1 MRIKMVLSALA
12 LISLPLLDA
21 LSASA
26 QTIQTVAGGER
37 YANSPALQVSVG
49 LARGIA
55 YAPNGTVYVVSGNQI
70 EQFNPATGTITTVA
84 GNGAAGFL
92 GDGGT
97 STSAELSGPSG
108 VAVDSVGN
116 LYIADA
122 GNNVI
127 RKVTAASGI
136 ITTVAGNGTQSYSGD
151 GGAATSAEL
160 SGPSGVAV
168 DSVGNLYIADAGNN
182 LIRKVTAATG
192 VISTV
197 AGHGGYGYSGDGGP
211 ATSGELSYPSGV
223 AVDSS
228 GNLYI
233 ADSYNS
239 RIRLVSLATGIITTV
254 AGNGA
259 PSYSGDG
266 GPATGAEINYPNG
279 IAVDSSGNLY
289 IADSFNNLIRKVTVA
304 TGIISTVAGD
314 GTFGYS
320 GDGGPATGAELN
332 YPSDVAVDSSGNLYI
347 ADEPNERIRMVS
359 SATGIISTVAGN
371 GSVSNVGNGGPAT
384 SAAFNQPTSVAVDS
398 SGNLYI
404 ADYTNQRIRLVNAAT
419 GIITTVAG
427 NGFQGYSGD
436 GGAATNAELSG
447 PAGVAV
453 DSVGNLFIADEL
465 NQRIRRVSAATGIIT
480 TVAGNGMYGYTGD
493 GVSATSANLSYP
505 IGVAV
510 DSSGNLYIGNPTI
523 AEFNTIIETGAP
535 GCSSSTAPCIDAA
548 FGPTQAFAYW
558 SSSSSVVD
566 PHGVWAVTFFNGE
579 VGNFYSKIPAM
590 YARAVRT
597 AR

>member
-266 GPATGAEINYPNG
+266 GPATGAE
-279 IAVDSSGNLY
+279 
-289 IADSFNNLIRKVTVA
+289 
-304 TGIISTVAGD
+304 
-314 GTFGYS
+314 
-320 GDGGPATGAELN
+320 LN

-404 ADYTNQRIRLVNAAT
+404 ADYNNQRIRLVNAAT